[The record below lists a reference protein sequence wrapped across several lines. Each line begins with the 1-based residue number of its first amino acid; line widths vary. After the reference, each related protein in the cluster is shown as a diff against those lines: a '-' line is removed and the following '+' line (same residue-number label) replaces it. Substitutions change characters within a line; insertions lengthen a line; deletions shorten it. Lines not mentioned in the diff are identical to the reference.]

1 MGETDKWLVAYFI
14 GYTRGNLALWLGVSI
29 GACIGAYGT
38 LCSLGARGTDG
49 VYRARDTTLGRGAA
63 LKVLPPAFAAVS
75 LALVLTFASIGAA
88 QEPTGHVEFRWAFG
102 ALRARDPE
110 KLIQVSQNTALN
122 SDDRLKFYVEPLCR
136 CFIYLLF
143 ESAQKELTV
152 LFPSP
157 VTRLDTRLEPKT
169 AFYVPDAVEWLILDK
184 HPGVETVHLIASAN
198 PLVRMTSLLRSHESA
213 PPDRKASAVAAVL
226 AEIRHVKLEHLR
238 ERAVERPIAIGG
250 GVRGPGPDI
259 TSLAVAI
266 SAQDFYSKTFTIDHR

>member
-1 MGETDKWLVAYFI
+1 MVL
-14 GYTRGNLALWLGVSI
+14 RLGVCI
-29 GACIGAYGT
+29 GAWIGAYGI
-38 LCSLGARGTDG
+38 LCSLGARGADE
-49 VYRARDTTLGRGAA
+49 VYRARDTRPGRGAA
-63 LKVLPPAFAAVS
+63 LRVLPAAFAAAS
-75 LALVLTFASIGAA
+75 LALVLTFAFIGSA

-102 ALRARDPE
+102 ALRAPEPE

-122 SDDRLKFYVEPLCR
+122 SGDRLKFYVEPLCR

-157 VTRLDTRLEPKT
+157 ATRLDTRLEPKA
-169 AFYVPDAVEWLILDK
+169 AFYVPDAVEWLILDE

-213 PPDRKASAVAAVL
+213 PPDRKASAVTAVL
-226 AEIRHVKLEHLR
+226 EEIRRVKLEHLR
-238 ERAVERPIAIGG
+238 ARAVERPIAIGG

-266 SAQDFYSKTFTIDHR
+266 SAEDFYSRTFTIDHR